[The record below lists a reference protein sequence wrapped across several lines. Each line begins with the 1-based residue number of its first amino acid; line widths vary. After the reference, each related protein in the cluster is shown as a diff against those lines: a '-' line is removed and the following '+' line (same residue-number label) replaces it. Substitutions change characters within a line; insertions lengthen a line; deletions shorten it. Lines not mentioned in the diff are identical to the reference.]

1 MTETVSQSRQALMNY
16 PNYDSKVIDRYQT
29 KLVGWTYHEFK
40 SPFDIHTID
49 DVRILLEALQCGSC
63 FWVRMTKSEVNHHKV
78 ELDKRRAAGE
88 IVGKPRQPRSDIGTK
103 RPRKKAPGVGEGEGG
118 PPAKKQ
124 KRANA
129 KMTKKAPTG
138 KKLKKTQLPPARPTS
153 NEFINSDADN
163 AST

>member
-63 FWVRMTKSEVNHHKV
+63 FWVRITKSKVNRHKF
-78 ELDKRRAAGE
+78 ELDKRRAAG
-88 IVGKPRQPRSDIGTK
+88 
-103 RPRKKAPGVGEGEGG
+103 
-118 PPAKKQ
+118 
-124 KRANA
+124 
-129 KMTKKAPTG
+129 
-138 KKLKKTQLPPARPTS
+138 
-153 NEFINSDADN
+153 
-163 AST
+163 